1 MDGIEQNKRAW
12 KGLAGFD
19 KPFLTLFGEDDP
31 VTGGLA
37 PMLIERIAGAKGQ
50 PHGTLSTCGHF
61 CQEDR
66 PVELA
71 QGVIDMAR
79 SAGFLN

>member
-1 MDGIEQNKRAW
+1 MAGIEENKKAW
-12 KGLAGFD
+12 EGLAKFD
-19 KPFLTLFGEDDP
+19 KPFLTLFGADDP
-31 VTGGLA
+31 VTGGLGET
-37 PMLIERIAGAKGQ
+37 LAGKIRGAQGL
-50 PHGTLSTCGHF
+50 PHEILSGCGHF

-79 SAGFLN
+79 KAGFLA